1 MLMSQIKQ
9 KNIESDSSY
18 FLKLV
23 LYVILGSIW
32 LRFEDPLVV
41 GELLIGGIPVGLL
54 VGLLFAAHDHFQVD
68 RKIEYAILLIMTIL
82 TMFIPA
88 VSIMV

>member
-1 MLMSQIKQ
+1 MSNPKQ
-9 KNIESDSSY
+9 KTEEADSAY

-32 LRFEDPLVV
+32 LRFESPIAI
-41 GELLIGGIPVGLL
+41 GQLLIGGIPIGLFI
-54 VGLLFAAHDHFQVD
+54 GLLFASHDHFQVD
-68 RKIEYAILLIMTIL
+68 RKIEYAILVIMTIL

-88 VSIMV
+88 VSIMI